1 MQTRYLT
8 IVKFYKDV
16 DVTKAKG
23 LLFPHLRGT
32 WLPSFDRQV
41 FEFGFAINWIG
52 FRVRM
57 SNKPKRRKNHGKS
70 KHDSARQKMASGIG
84 CSSIS

>member
-32 WLPSFDRQV
+32 WLPSFDRQM

-57 SNKPKRRKNHGKS
+57 SNRPKRRKNHGKEERS
-70 KHDSARQKMASGIG
+70 VIYRKQ
-84 CSSIS
+84 